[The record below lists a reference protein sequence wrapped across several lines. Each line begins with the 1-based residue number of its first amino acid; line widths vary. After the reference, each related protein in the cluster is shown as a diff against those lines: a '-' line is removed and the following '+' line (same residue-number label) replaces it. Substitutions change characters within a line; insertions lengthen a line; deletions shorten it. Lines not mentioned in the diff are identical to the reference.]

1 MDSKLMY
8 SVDVEGF
15 EKQSIRIR
23 PAGLFLYP
31 IPKLFIDG
39 VVQVRIKGPAG
50 KHYLITKDDGTNV
63 YVSFKN
69 PLLGFDPVPQM
80 MVEEKTYRV
89 VDPLIWYQAVWSSL
103 SILVLIMGGAI
114 GGLFAALAFTINIRL
129 FHSNRSG
136 LSKYLLSG
144 AVSLLAVIITFI
156 VALFLNGYINI

>member
-8 SVDVEGF
+8 SVDLEGF
-15 EKQSIRIR
+15 DKQSIFIK

-31 IPKLFIDG
+31 SPKLIIDG
-39 VVQVRIKGPAG
+39 VVQVIIKGPAG

-89 VDPLIWYQAVWSSL
+89 VDPLIWRCNWRTLCCVGVHNKYTIISL
-103 SILVLIMGGAI
+103 KQ
-114 GGLFAALAFTINIRL
+114 IR
-129 FHSNRSG
+129 
-136 LSKYLLSG
+136 
-144 AVSLLAVIITFI
+144 II
-156 VALFLNGYINI
+156 